1 VEYKVVNANIL
12 EWAKE
17 YKGQKF
23 HAILCDPPYGLEFM
37 GKKWDSFSDSTN
49 SALGGQSPRN
59 KIPGTPFKRRGKPIS
74 GWCEKDRLMAKKNY
88 YEFSLNWALAIYEHL
103 LPGAYL
109 LVFGG
114 TRTFHRLACAL
125 EDAGFDIRDTVF
137 CWSYGCLSEDTEIL
151 IDGRWEPYYKAVDGH
166 LALCYN
172 KDDGTYSWQ
181 PIEDHFEYDYSDTA
195 YRIVSDNTD
204 QIVSRNHRCLVERNG
219 KFVFGH
225 AETLECEEV
234 VPVLENLPELLCNFS
249 LPQEGAG
256 EEEQV
261 LFERMYSKK
270 SDWKMSIE
278 NGNCASCEPQ
288 STGQSVGQSGIVFK
302 QSRSQ
307 TVRGERYTK
316 ADLARVQPTTYVGKM
331 WCVKVPTGAFVAR
344 RNGKIFVTGNSGF
357 PKSLN
362 VSKQLEGICRQDA
375 WDGYGTALK
384 PSVEP
389 IIVARKPIKG
399 PVAEN
404 CLKYGS
410 GALNIDGGRIKGTVT
425 SNPIVRN
432 AKGFESVGLIQGE
445 TGKGVVS
452 HGRWPANLIL
462 QHSPEC
468 VLSGT
473 KKHKTLGYTKPDG
486 TETVEDWDCVEGC
499 PVRKLDEQSGELKSG
514 QLLSHHKRTGDSI
527 IGTFKI
533 RDRSDEEKNFG
544 GDSGGASRFFYNV
557 DWSNE
562 IEERLGIAD
571 PVRYCAKASRAER
584 DAGCGNLEIGTGGGM
599 VGTADNLMHNTHPT
613 VKPINLIRY
622 LATLLLP
629 PKECAPRRILVPFA
643 GSGSELIGAM
653 QAGWDEIVGVER
665 EKEYCELAETRLAYW
680 KNRRPTDPNSKKK
693 TKQEKVDKEQL
704 TLL

>member
-88 YEFSLNWALAIYEHL
+88 YEFSLNWALAIKEHL

-125 EDAGFDIRDTVF
+125 EDAGFEMRDTIM
-137 CWSYGCLSEDTEIL
+137 CWAYG
-151 IDGRWEPYYKAVDGH
+151 
-166 LALCYN
+166 
-172 KDDGTYSWQ
+172 Q
-181 PIEDHFEYDYSDTA
+181 
-195 YRIVSDNTD
+195 
-204 QIVSRNHRCLVERNG
+204 
-219 KFVFGH
+219 
-225 AETLECEEV
+225 
-234 VPVLENLPELLCNFS
+234 
-249 LPQEGAG
+249 
-256 EEEQV
+256 
-261 LFERMYSKK
+261 
-270 SDWKMSIE
+270 
-278 NGNCASCEPQ
+278 
-288 STGQSVGQSGIVFK
+288 
-302 QSRSQ
+302 
-307 TVRGERYTK
+307 
-316 ADLARVQPTTYVGKM
+316 
-331 WCVKVPTGAFVAR
+331 
-344 RNGKIFVTGNSGF
+344 GF

-362 VSKQLEGICRQDA
+362 VSKQLEGIYGKQSKAFNTAGKGDRPDIQEPIGPNKQFRSDYGYKFEPTSDA
-375 WDGYGTALK
+375 AKTWDGYGTALK
-384 PSVEP
+384 PAIEP
-389 IIVARKPIKG
+389 LIVARKPIEG
-399 PVAEN
+399 TVAEN

-410 GALNIDGGRIKGTVT
+410 GVLNIDGGRIKGTVS

-452 HGRWPANLIL
+452 HGRWPSNLIL

-468 VLSGT
+468 VLNGT
-473 KKHKTLGYTKPDG
+473 KKHKSLGYTKPDG

-514 QLLSHHKRTGDSI
+514 QLLSYHKRTGDSI

-584 DAGCGNLEIGTGGGM
+584 DAGCGIGSG
-599 VGTADNLMHNTHPT
+599 NIRNNTHPT